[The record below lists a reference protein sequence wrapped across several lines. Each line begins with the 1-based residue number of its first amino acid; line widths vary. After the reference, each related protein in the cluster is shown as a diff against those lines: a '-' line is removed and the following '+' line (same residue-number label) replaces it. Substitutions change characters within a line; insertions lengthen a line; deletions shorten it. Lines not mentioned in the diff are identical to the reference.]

1 MILGKTDSSSFHHT
15 RHTTPSIPQHRSIIS
30 TDRIVKVLDAAAQQ
44 QHQPPKNKEGSSS
57 SPPPSRLS
65 AWIQAIRPK
74 TLSAS
79 LMPVLVG
86 HALAWEEYRSADIG
100 VSFLFWIFAV
110 LTQIGTNL
118 HNDYADFVKGADTN
132 LRVGPARA
140 TQKGWIQPKTMA
152 KASSLILA
160 AAIAVGI
167 QLVSMGGGLPVA
179 LAVFACIFGAV
190 AYTGGPYP
198 LGAIGL
204 GHISIAY
211 AGLGDVFT
219 MFYFGLVPV
228 LATYYLNTGFISA
241 TAIGFSLIMGSF
253 ASAIITVN
261 NIRDVETDKAIGK
274 KTSAVRYGVKFAK
287 REYGILMVASF
298 ALLPVMWM
306 LSLIPAP
313 WMFPLIAFIMADK
326 EIREV
331 FRLEGAKLN
340 KCLFG
345 TARVQIIFTLIQLF
359 AMYNADR
366 VREACYDFYV
376 RMFLT
381 VDPLLAMGLK
391 MGIFFGYIAHNR
403 RQRGQDPLNPYA
415 RGDQMD

>member
-1 MILGKTDSSSFHHT
+1 MSMILGKTDSSSFHHT

-44 QHQPPKNKEGSSS
+44 QHQPPKNKE
-57 SPPPSRLS
+57 
-65 AWIQAIRPK
+65 
-74 TLSAS
+74 
-79 LMPVLVG
+79 G

-366 VREACYDFYV
+366 VREVIQLFAMYNADRVREVVTMACYDFYV